1 METTSQL
8 SASSS
13 RAIISSKSSRIDYV
27 DVAKGLGLIIVVF
40 GHLYTYGGGISRII
54 FSFHMPLF
62 FILSGYC
69 FSPERS
75 TDFEN
80 YLIKKVKSLLLP
92 YAIFC
97 LIGFAFSFC
106 ISSWRSGLSN
116 YTLVEV
122 FFNTQPET
130 LHVGQIWFLVCLFWV
145 EILAY
150 FVYKYIL
157 SKMHPVGIIIVLGLL
172 VWIANAVPAVNI
184 GLFIYGRWPF
194 KMDSALMAMVFYFIG
209 YYIKQ
214 LRLFE
219 MLANRRFLL
228 CLICAFCIALDSILA
243 YRVLGLV
250 NICNMMYN
258 NVLLYIVCSLL
269 GSVGIISFAIL
280 LRNCKI
286 LMTLGKNSLLLFAS
300 HSFFIFAYCAIL
312 SSRYGYAVYNGSNI
326 SRVDC
331 IIGGVAICI
340 LLWVEQFIFTK
351 VKDELMRCNISSY

>member
-1 METTSQL
+1 MVLTKQL
-8 SASSS
+8 SGSS
-13 RAIISSKSSRIDYV
+13 ISMDTATPSRIDYI
-27 DVAKGLGLIIVVF
+27 DVAKGIGLIAVVF

-69 FSPERS
+69 FSPERI

-97 LIGFAFSFC
+97 LIGFTFTFC
-106 ISSWRSGLSN
+106 IPSWRSVLSKS
-116 YTLVEV
+116 TLVEV

-157 SKMHPVGIIIVLGLL
+157 SRMHPVGIIIVLGLL
-172 VWIANAVPAVNI
+172 IWIANAVPAVNI

-219 MLANRRFLL
+219 MLANRRLLL
-228 CLICAFCIALDSILA
+228 CLICAVCIALDSTLA
-243 YRVLGLV
+243 YRVLGWV
-250 NICNMMYN
+250 NICTMAYN
-258 NVLLYIVCSLL
+258 NVFLYLLCAFW
-269 GSVGIISFAIL
+269 GSIGIISLAML
-280 LRNCKI
+280 LRNCNI
-286 LMTLGKNSLLLFAS
+286 LMALGRNSLILFAS
-300 HSFFIFAYCAIL
+300 HSFFIFLYCDAL
-312 SSRYGYAVYNGSNI
+312 TARYGYTVYNGSNL
-326 SRVDC
+326 SRIDC

-340 LLWVEQFIFTK
+340 LLWIEQFIYTK
-351 VKDELMRCNISSY
+351 AKHGLNR